1 MIWRPPVMPN
11 LTFSWLKWEGLAGY
25 LSILALVT
33 LGSDGK
39 EYAYNAGD
47 PGLIPGPERCPG

>member
-1 MIWRPPVMPN
+1 MPN

>member
-1 MIWRPPVMPN
+1 MPN

-25 LSILALVT
+25 LSILALIT

-39 EYAYNAGD
+39 EYGYNAGD
-47 PGLIPGPERCPG
+47 PGSIPGLERSPG